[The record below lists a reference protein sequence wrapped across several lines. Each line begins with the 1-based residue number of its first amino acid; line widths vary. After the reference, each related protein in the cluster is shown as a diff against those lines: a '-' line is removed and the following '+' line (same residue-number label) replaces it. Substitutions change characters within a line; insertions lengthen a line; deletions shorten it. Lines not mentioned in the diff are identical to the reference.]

1 MVGGDTKP
9 HGGREEISEMNKKP
23 SKQKNYP
30 GCRDNL
36 ATSGNMATLIS
47 QTHQET
53 KGEKSNQ

>member
-36 ATSGNMATLIS
+36 ATSGNMATLRRSCIS
-47 QTHQET
+47 VQPLVL
-53 KGEKSNQ
+53 